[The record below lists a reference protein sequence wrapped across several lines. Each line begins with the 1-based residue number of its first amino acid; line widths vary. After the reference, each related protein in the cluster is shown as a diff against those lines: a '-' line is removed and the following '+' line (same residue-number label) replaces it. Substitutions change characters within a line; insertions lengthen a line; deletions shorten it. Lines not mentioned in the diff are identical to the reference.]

1 MFFARV
7 APLVVLTLVSAGCT
21 MMRTRDNPLTLE
33 DESARDNS
41 TLHSLRNRG
50 VRSTVAQALGQ
61 GPDQDVARS
70 LYAEADA
77 LFEQAAAETDDR
89 RHELFKDASAKYAQA
104 AARWPDSMLQEDA
117 LYMSG
122 ESLFFADEYKLSRE
136 AFDKLIKDYPNTR
149 HIDRIDARRF
159 DIAQYWLAVHRSD
172 PKFFL
177 SPNMRD
183 DKLPRN
189 DTFGHAMKVFDKVR
203 LDNPSGRLAD
213 DATMAA
219 GSAYF
224 AKGDF
229 RNADRMFTDLRRTYP
244 ESPHM
249 FEATLLSVKS
259 KIQLYQGADYDSQH
273 LEQSQDMI
281 RMLLEQFPEE
291 SGEHREY
298 LENAY
303 KEVRLK
309 LATRDWDTAK
319 FFDNRGEYGGARYY
333 YSKV

>member
-1 MFFARV
+1 
-7 APLVVLTLVSAGCT
+7 
-21 MMRTRDNPLTLE
+21 
-33 DESARDNS
+33 
-41 TLHSLRNRG
+41 
-50 VRSTVAQALGQ
+50 
-61 GPDQDVARS
+61 
-70 LYAEADA
+70 
-77 LFEQAAAETDDR
+77 
-89 RHELFKDASAKYAQA
+89 
-104 AARWPDSMLQEDA
+104 
-117 LYMSG
+117 
-122 ESLFFADEYKLSRE
+122 
-136 AFDKLIKDYPNTR
+136 
-149 HIDRIDARRF
+149 
-159 DIAQYWLAVHRSD
+159 
-172 PKFFL
+172 
-177 SPNMRD
+177 
-183 DKLPRN
+183 
-189 DTFGHAMKVFDKVR
+189 
-203 LDNPSGRLAD
+203 
-213 DATMAA
+213 

-259 KIQLYQGADYDSQH
+259 KIKLYQGADYDSQH

-303 KEVRLK
+303 KDVRLK

-333 YSKV
+333 YSKVLRDFPDTSLATESQDRLAAIAQLPDKPEQRAEWLTDFIPEHKNQHKPLIAGDPFDWFRR